1 MPSKKNGITRRDFL
15 NATALGAGASLLGM
29 PPPGFARPP
38 MGQLPTPGPDW
49 YGYGGIGDYQD
60 CHGNT
65 PDTVSKAHAVRD
77 RQFDTMPSGF
87 VETGELFDVIV
98 VGAGMAGLGAAY
110 HFMEN
115 ANKSGRC
122 LVLDNHS
129 VFGGVSKQNE
139 FMVNGERLI
148 APQGANGFSI
158 PDFDN
163 YDAAD
168 LVLDVSEDQ
177 MQ

>member
-98 VGAGMAGLGAAY
+98 VGAGMAGLCAAY
-110 HFMEN
+110 HIMEY
-115 ANKSGRC
+115 ANMSGR
-122 LVLDNHS
+122 
-129 VFGGVSKQNE
+129 
-139 FMVNGERLI
+139 
-148 APQGANGFSI
+148 
-158 PDFDN
+158 
-163 YDAAD
+163 
-168 LVLDVSEDQ
+168 
-177 MQ
+177 